1 MHLLICPWKRREH
14 IGSKYI
20 FVQTTMCILA
30 PGPPKAVAIVDQ
42 RCGVCKCRSACSH
55 IAGNVKGSPL
65 KALHIV
71 FLSTPPSSCDHPIS
85 TMLVPLFKIPLI
97 ATAVGLHYSALKAPN
112 PPPMTGK
119 DRRGFFERTVMYSI
133 PFNVFT
139 QKVRSSLQ
147 IVCF

>member
-1 MHLLICPWKRREH
+1 METQGIYRFEIYFCPDHDVHSGPWAAKSRRHRQSKMWCKR
-14 IGSKYI
+14 
-20 FVQTTMCILA
+20 
-30 PGPPKAVAIVDQ
+30 
-42 RCGVCKCRSACSH
+42 RSACSH
-55 IAGNVKGSPL
+55 IAGNVKGEPL

-71 FLSTPPSSCDHPIS
+71 FLSTPSSCDHPIS

-139 QKVRSSLQ
+139 QKVRPSS
-147 IVCF
+147 